1 MNIPNNIIDELYNV
15 LQEEITKEMD
25 EEIII
30 ELMESLGWIIVKNKK
45 AWNRSAAKDWMAENL
60 KGGYKISHGACAFEL
75 EEDASLFALTWL

>member
-1 MNIPNNIIDELYNV
+1 
-15 LQEEITKEMD
+15 
-25 EEIII
+25 
-30 ELMESLGWIIVKNKK
+30 MESLGWIIVKNKK